1 MMPWS
6 SRGRRPSCWP
16 GSWVSWRKGVHVIPE
31 TAELT
36 TQQAAEFLNV
46 SRPYL
51 VKLLESGEIPFRMV
65 GTHRCRSSGRRCGR
79 RGRQQ
84 GEHAPVGMKIPRT
97 QGSTAAFAWT
107 LRFRRLRDVYPT
119 ARRQ

>member
-1 MMPWS
+1 
-6 SRGRRPSCWP
+6 
-16 GSWVSWRKGVHVIPE
+16 
-31 TAELT
+31 
-36 TQQAAEFLNV
+36 V

-84 GEHAPVGMKIPRT
+84 GEPAPVRMKTPRT
-97 QGSTAAFAWT
+97 PGVHLGICLDLHGSAACAMFT
-107 LRFRRLRDVYPT
+107 PLSGGNGS
-119 ARRQ
+119 